1 MPRLSDDTLFNRALP
16 LAIEDRTALS
26 QCYPRGT
33 EHSDAALAEAEA
45 MKALKGKKLAQLTP
59 DEELVAFS
67 VFVCAEQWEAA
78 LADSNATGDRKVAT
92 ESARNARLFKEARL
106 QRWGR
111 TQLEVAIANSKS
123 VPVKDLFA
131 SQPKK

>member
-1 MPRLSDDTLFNRALP
+1 MPRLSDDTLFKRALP
-16 LAIEDRTALS
+16 LAIEDRIALS

-33 EHSDAALAEAEA
+33 EHSNAALAEAEA

-59 DEELVAFS
+59 DEDQVAFS

-106 QRWGR
+106 ERWGR
-111 TQLEVAIANSKS
+111 TQLEVAIANSIS
-123 VPVKDLFA
+123 VPVKDIFA
-131 SQPKK
+131 SPPKK